1 MQQAVIIDDDRD
13 MANAIKLMFKL
24 LDLDGI
30 VFTRPREGATYLL
43 NAPKLPALAIV
54 DLNMPEVTG
63 WDVLEFIR
71 RHPRLKDLPVIILTY
86 ETYPRFV
93 EQAKAAGADAY
104 LSKPVTLEELEA
116 TVQKVLS
123 ARRAS

>member
-1 MQQAVIIDDDRD
+1 MEQAVIIDDDRD
-13 MANAIKLMFKL
+13 MANAIKLMFRL
-24 LDLDGI
+24 LDLDGV
-30 VFTRPREGATYLL
+30 VFTRAREGAMYLL
-43 NAPKLPALAIV
+43 KTPQLPALAIV

-86 ETYPRFV
+86 ETYPRFI

-104 LSKPVTLEELEA
+104 LSKPVTLEELE
-116 TVQKVLS
+116 S
-123 ARRAS
+123 AVRQVRAARA